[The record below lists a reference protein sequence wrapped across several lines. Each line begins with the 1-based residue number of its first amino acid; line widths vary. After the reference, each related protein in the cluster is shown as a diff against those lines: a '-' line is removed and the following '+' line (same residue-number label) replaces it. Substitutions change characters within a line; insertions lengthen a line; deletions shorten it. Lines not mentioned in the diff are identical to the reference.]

1 MYKLSRTD
9 QKKAWTDMKLIKRRR
24 GKEGKGKKHRND
36 GLRMEKVNFKVKTI
50 GIKNK
55 VNLTVY

>member
-1 MYKLSRTD
+1 
-9 QKKAWTDMKLIKRRR
+9 MKLIKRRR